1 MGKYLYLITLEYLE
15 LLLVLMDIAV
25 KNTVLAKTYI
35 SKFAYNP
42 IKNILA
48 CNIDGNDTI
57 QFFFVENNL
66 SFS

>member
-1 MGKYLYLITLEYLE
+1 ME
-15 LLLVLMDIAV
+15 IAV

-57 QFFFVENNL
+57 QFFSLENNL
-66 SFS
+66 NFS